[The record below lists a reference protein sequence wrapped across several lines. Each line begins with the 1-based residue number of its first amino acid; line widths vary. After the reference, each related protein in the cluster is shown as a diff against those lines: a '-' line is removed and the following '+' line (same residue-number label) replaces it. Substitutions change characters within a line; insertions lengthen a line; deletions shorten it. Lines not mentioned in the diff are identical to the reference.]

1 MNIYTTNITND
12 SGRGG
17 RDNAKENTVA
27 TVTAQEKYNCSVAGR
42 F

>member
-17 RDNAKENTVA
+17 RDNAKENTVDK
-27 TVTAQEKYNCSVAGR
+27 QGSYGDSSGEI
-42 F
+42 